1 MEKITTNIKLLE
13 LETIENLKSSK
24 STNTTRA
31 YKSDFKDFL
40 TFCRENNLNPF
51 SQNLKNISLYLTS
64 LTHKKLKFSTI
75 KRRLV
80 SIVMANRLK
89 GNYVD
94 IKNPVIY
101 DNLLAIKK
109 KIGNFQKG
117 KKAISLEHLKNVI
130 LSINHQNLSDLKAQR
145 DKTIILLG
153 FAGGFR
159 RSELVSLDVE
169 DLDFVT
175 EGVKIMLKKSK
186 TDKFSEGYIKAI
198 PYFNQD
204 FFCPV
209 KSLSYWIKISD
220 IKQGPLFRKI
230 SKSDN
235 LLHNRLT
242 DQTVAL
248 ILKKH
253 LTKAGYNSF
262 EYSGHS
268 LRSGFATSTAE
279 MGADERSIMT
289 MTGHKSTQMVRRYI
303 KQSNLFKNNAL
314 NKIKF

>member
-1 MEKITTNIKLLE
+1 MEKIITNIKLLE

-40 TFCRENNLNPF
+40 TFCRENNLDPF

-253 LTKAGYNSF
+253 LTKAGYNSL

>member
-169 DLDFVT
+169 D
-175 EGVKIMLKKSK
+175 
-186 TDKFSEGYIKAI
+186 
-198 PYFNQD
+198 
-204 FFCPV
+204 
-209 KSLSYWIKISD
+209 
-220 IKQGPLFRKI
+220 
-230 SKSDN
+230 
-235 LLHNRLT
+235 
-242 DQTVAL
+242 
-248 ILKKH
+248 
-253 LTKAGYNSF
+253 
-262 EYSGHS
+262 
-268 LRSGFATSTAE
+268 
-279 MGADERSIMT
+279 
-289 MTGHKSTQMVRRYI
+289 
-303 KQSNLFKNNAL
+303 
-314 NKIKF
+314 

>member
-209 KSLSYWIKISD
+209 KSLNYWLKISD